1 LKLPARGRAAGK
13 VILLGEHVVVYARPA
28 LAAGLARGLEVRV
41 ERGAGPLVVR
51 TDAPALGAD
60 ERPATLVCAA
70 AEALGVAHDG
80 VRVEIRSE
88 LPAGAGLG
96 SSAALS
102 VAVLRALAA
111 AAGRRLALAEEL
123 ALGRRLEAIFHGNP
137 SGIDPAAA
145 VLGGCFRFTRGEPP
159 MVTPLS
165 LPRPLPLVVAYT
177 GRGRSTG
184 AVVAG
189 LRARWESDRAA
200 YERGFDEVAGL
211 VAEGAA
217 AVECGDVAGLGRTFD
232 ENQRLLEAL
241 GVSAPE
247 VESLV
252 ATARNAGAFGA
263 KLTGGGGGGAVIA
276 VAAEPERV
284 AAALRAAGAQ
294 TMVAVIGAAEEEAA

>member
-1 LKLPARGRAAGK
+1 VKLPASGRAAGK
-13 VILLGEHVVVYARPA
+13 VILLGEHVVVYGRPA

-41 ERGAGPLVVR
+41 ERGEGPPGLR
-51 TDAPALGAD
+51 TDVPALSAD
-60 ERPATLVCAA
+60 ARPVTLVREAA
-70 AEALGVAHDG
+70 AALGISADG
-80 VRVEIRSE
+80 LRVQVRSD

-96 SSAALS
+96 SSAALC
-102 VAVLRALAA
+102 VATLRALAA
-111 AAGRRLALAEEL
+111 AAGRRLTLADEL

-159 MVTPLS
+159 MVTPLRV
-165 LPRPLPLVVAYT
+165 PRPLPLVVAHT

-189 LRARWESDRAA
+189 LRERWDRDRAA
-200 YERGFDEVAGL
+200 YERRFDEVAGL

-217 AVECGDVAGLGRTFD
+217 AVESGDVVGLGRTFD

-247 VESLV
+247 VECLV
-252 ATARNAGAFGA
+252 AAARGAGAFGA

-284 AAALRAAGAQ
+284 AAALRGAGAE

>member
-1 LKLPARGRAAGK
+1 MKLPASGRAAGK

-28 LAAGLARGLEVRV
+28 LAAGLARGLEVVV
-41 ERGAGPLVVR
+41 ERGDGPLAVR
-51 TDAPALGAD
+51 TDVPSLVPDVRPTALVREAAAALGIEAD
-60 ERPATLVCAA
+60 GLR
-70 AEALGVAHDG
+70 
-80 VRVEIRSE
+80 VRVLSE

-102 VAVLRALAA
+102 VAILRALAV
-111 AAGRRLALAEEL
+111 AAGRRLALADEL

-145 VLGGCFRFTRGEPP
+145 ILGGCFRFTRGEPP
-159 MVTPLS
+159 MVTPLRV
-165 LPRPLPLVVAYT
+165 PRPLPLVVGYT

-189 LRARWESDRAA
+189 LRARWEGDRAA
-200 YERGFDEVAGL
+200 YERRFDEVAGL

-217 AVECGDVAGLGRTFD
+217 AVESGDLAGLGRTFD
-232 ENQRLLEAL
+232 ENQRLLETL

-247 VESLV
+247 VECLV
-252 ATARNAGAFGA
+252 AAARGAGAFGA

-284 AAALRAAGAQ
+284 AAAFRRAGAQ

>member
-1 LKLPARGRAAGK
+1 VKLPARGRAAGK

-41 ERGAGPLVVR
+41 ERGAGPLAVR
-51 TDAPALGAD
+51 TDAPVLAGD
-60 ERPATLVCAA
+60 ERPAALVREAA
-70 AEALGVAHDG
+70 AALGIQADG
-80 VRVEIRSE
+80 LRVEVRSE

-102 VAVLRALAA
+102 VAVLRAMAA
-111 AAGRRLALAEEL
+111 AAGRRLSLADEL

-159 MVTPLS
+159 MVTPLRV
-165 LPRPLPLVVAYT
+165 PRPLPLVVAYT

-189 LRARWESDRAA
+189 LRERWEGDAPA
-200 YERGFDEVAGL
+200 YERLFDEVAGL
-211 VAEGAA
+211 VAEA
-217 AVECGDVAGLGRTFD
+217 AVAVESGDVVGLGRAFD

-247 VESLV
+247 VEAL
-252 ATARNAGAFGA
+252 ARTARRAGALGA
-263 KLTGGGGGGAVIA
+263 KLTGGGAGGAVLA
-276 VAAEPERV
+276 LAPDAARV
-284 AAALRAAGAQ
+284 AAALRARDVESMVVEVGA
-294 TMVAVIGAAEEEAA
+294 

>member
-1 LKLPARGRAAGK
+1 MKLPASGRAAGK
-13 VILLGEHVVVYARPA
+13 VILLGEHVVVYSRPA

-41 ERGAGPLVVR
+41 ERGEGLLTVR
-51 TDAPALGAD
+51 TDVSSLAAD
-60 ERPATLVCAA
+60 ERPTALVREAA
-70 AEALGVAHDG
+70 AALGLVSDG
-80 VRVEIRSE
+80 LRVQVRSE

-111 AAGRRLALAEEL
+111 AAGRRLALADEL
-123 ALGRRLEAIFHGNP
+123 ALGRGLEAIFHGNP

-159 MVTPLS
+159 MVTPLRV
-165 LPRPLPLVVAYT
+165 PRPLPLVVAYT

-189 LRARWESDRAA
+189 LRARWEGDRAT
-200 YERGFDEVAGL
+200 YERRFDEVAGL

-217 AVECGDVAGLGRTFD
+217 AVESGDVVGLGRTFD

-241 GVSAPE
+241 GVSASE

-252 ATARNAGAFGA
+252 AAARSAGAYGA

-284 AAALRAAGAQ
+284 AAALRGAGAQ

>member
-1 LKLPARGRAAGK
+1 VKLPASGRAAGK

-41 ERGAGPLVVR
+41 QRGSGEPTVE
-51 TDAPALGAD
+51 TDVSALASD
-60 ERPATLVCAA
+60 ERPPALVREAA
-70 AEALGVAHDG
+70 AALGIAADG
-80 VRVEIRSE
+80 LRVVIRSE

-102 VAVLRALAA
+102 VAVLRALAE

-123 ALGRRLEAIFHGNP
+123 ALGRRLETIFHGNP

-159 MVTPLS
+159 MVTPLRV
-165 LPRPLPLVVAYT
+165 PRPLPLVVGFT

-189 LRARWESDRAA
+189 LRTRWEADRALH
-200 YERGFDEVAGL
+200 ERRFDEVAGL

-217 AVECGDVAGLGRTFD
+217 AVESGDVAGLGRTFD

-252 ATARNAGAFGA
+252 AVARSAGAFGA
-263 KLTGGGGGGAVIA
+263 KLTGGGGGGAIIA
-276 VAAEPERV
+276 VAPEPERV
-284 AAALRAAGAQ
+284 ALALRAAGAQ

>member
-1 LKLPARGRAAGK
+1 MKLPARGRAAGK

-41 ERGAGPLVVR
+41 ERGAGPLAVR
-51 TDAPALGAD
+51 TDVPALAAD
-60 ERPATLVCAA
+60 ERPAALVREAA
-70 AEALGVAHDG
+70 AALGIQADG
-80 VRVEIRSE
+80 LRVEVRSE
-88 LPAGAGLG
+88 LPGGAGLG

-102 VAVLRALAA
+102 VAVLRALAV
-111 AAGRRLALAEEL
+111 AAGRRLSLADEL
-123 ALGRRLEAIFHGNP
+123 ALGRRLEEIFHGNP

-159 MVTPLS
+159 MVTPLRVA
-165 LPRPLPLVVAYT
+165 RPLPLVVAYT

-189 LRARWESDRAA
+189 LRERWESDRTA
-200 YERGFDEVAGL
+200 YERLFDEVAGL
-211 VAEGAA
+211 VAEA
-217 AVECGDVAGLGRTFD
+217 AVAVESGDVVGLGRAFD

-252 ATARNAGAFGA
+252 ATARNAGAYGA

-284 AAALRAAGAQ
+284 AQALRGAGAQ
-294 TMVAVIGAAEEEAA
+294 TMVAVVGAAQEEAA

>member
-1 LKLPARGRAAGK
+1 MKLPASGRAAGK

-41 ERGAGPLVVR
+41 QRGSGEPTVE
-51 TDAPALGAD
+51 TDVSALASD
-60 ERPATLVCAA
+60 ERPLALVREAA
-70 AEALGVAHDG
+70 AALGIAADGLRVA
-80 VRVEIRSE
+80 IRSE

-96 SSAALS
+96 SSASARS
-102 VAVLRALAA
+102 TATESAA
-111 AAGRRLALAEEL
+111 EAAGRRLALAEEL
-123 ALGRRLEAIFHGNP
+123 ALGRRLETVFHGNP

-159 MVTPLS
+159 MVTPLRV
-165 LPRPLPLVVAYT
+165 PRPLPLVVGFT

-189 LRARWESDRAA
+189 LRTRWEADRAA
-200 YERGFDEVAGL
+200 YERRFDEVAGL

-217 AVECGDVAGLGRTFD
+217 AVESGDVAGLGRAFD

-252 ATARNAGAFGA
+252 AAARSAGAFGA
-263 KLTGGGGGGAVIA
+263 KLTGGGGGGAIIA
-276 VAAEPERV
+276 VAPEPERV
-284 AAALRAAGAQ
+284 AVALRAAGAQ

>member
-1 LKLPARGRAAGK
+1 MKLPARGRAAGK

-28 LAAGLARGLEVRV
+28 LAVGLARGLEVRV
-41 ERGAGPLVVR
+41 ERGAGPLAVR
-51 TDAPALGAD
+51 TDVPALAAD
-60 ERPATLVCAA
+60 ERPAALVREAA
-70 AEALGVAHDG
+70 AALGIQADG
-80 VRVEIRSE
+80 LRVEVRSE
-88 LPAGAGLG
+88 LPGGAGLG

-102 VAVLRALAA
+102 VAVLRALAV
-111 AAGRRLALAEEL
+111 AAGRRLSLADEL

-137 SGIDPAAA
+137 SGIDPTAAA
-145 VLGGCFRFTRGEPP
+145 LGGCFRFTRGEPP
-159 MVTPLS
+159 MVTPLRV
-165 LPRPLPLVVAYT
+165 PRPLPLVVAYT

-189 LRARWESDRAA
+189 LRERWEGDRVA
-200 YERGFDEVAGL
+200 YERRFDEVAGL
-211 VAEGAA
+211 VAEA
-217 AVECGDVAGLGRTFD
+217 AVAVESGDVVGLGRAFD

-252 ATARNAGAFGA
+252 ATARNAGAYGA

-284 AAALRAAGAQ
+284 AHALRGAGAQ
-294 TMVAVIGAAEEEAA
+294 TMVAVVGAAQEEAA

>member
-1 LKLPARGRAAGK
+1 MKLPANGRAAGK

-28 LAAGLARGLEVRV
+28 LAAGLALGLEVRV
-41 ERGAGPLVVR
+41 ERGGGPLAVR
-51 TDAPALGAD
+51 TDVPSLAAD
-60 ERPATLVCAA
+60 ERPVTLVREAA
-70 AEALGVAHDG
+70 AALGIAHDG
-80 VRVEIRSE
+80 LRVEVRSE
-88 LPAGAGLG
+88 LPAGTGLG

-159 MVTPLS
+159 MVTPLRM
-165 LPRPLPLVVAYT
+165 PRPLPLVVAYT

-184 AVVAG
+184 SVVAA

-200 YERGFDEVAGL
+200 YERRFDEVAGL

-217 AVECGDVAGLGRTFD
+217 AVESGDVVGLGRAFD
-232 ENQRLLEAL
+232 ENQRLLEVL

-252 ATARNAGAFGA
+252 AAARSAGAFGA

-284 AAALRAAGAQ
+284 AAALRGAGAQ

>member
-1 LKLPARGRAAGK
+1 VKLPASGRAAGK

-41 ERGAGPLVVR
+41 QRGTGGPSVE
-51 TDAPALGAD
+51 TDVAALAAD
-60 ERPATLVCAA
+60 ERPVALVREAA
-70 AEALGVAHDG
+70 AALGIAADG
-80 VRVEIRSE
+80 LRVLIRSE

-102 VAVLRALAA
+102 VAVLRALAE
-111 AAGRRLALAEEL
+111 AAGRRLALADEL
-123 ALGRRLEAIFHGNP
+123 ALGRRLEAVFHGNP

-159 MVTPLS
+159 MVTPLRV
-165 LPRPLPLVVAYT
+165 PRPLPLVVGFT

-189 LRARWESDRAA
+189 LRARWEGDRAA
-200 YERGFDEVAGL
+200 YERRFDEVAGL

-217 AVECGDVAGLGRTFD
+217 AVESGDVPGLGRAFD

-252 ATARNAGAFGA
+252 AVARSAGAFGA
-263 KLTGGGGGGAVIA
+263 KLTGGGGGGAIIA
-276 VAAEPERV
+276 VAPEPERV
-284 AAALRAAGAQ
+284 ALALRAAGAQ